1 MEATMKKT
9 VDPRT
14 AATKDTG
21 KVKTGGGAI
30 NY

>member
-1 MEATMKKT
+1 MKKT

-14 AATKDTG
+14 ASTKDTG